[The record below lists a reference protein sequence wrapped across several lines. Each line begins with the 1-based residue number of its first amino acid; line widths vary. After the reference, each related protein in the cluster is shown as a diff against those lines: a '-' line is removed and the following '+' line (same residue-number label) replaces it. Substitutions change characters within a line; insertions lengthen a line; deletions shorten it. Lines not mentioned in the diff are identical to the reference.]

1 MFIAERFQA
10 NILDKYGQHTFQL
23 MEVIGILKHV
33 DLEDRSPCLFP
44 F

>member
-1 MFIAERFQA
+1 MV
-10 NILDKYGQHTFQL
+10 NTPFQL